1 MFCRPKL
8 GLLPTLPTN
17 EQDSVIHVHRNRN
30 IKRLLLNLNQTR
42 IGNHPILPLFVQ
54 REMSQIERPLVT
66 FKLSEWVVVLGFD
79 LANCLYSQR
88 MKVSEN
94 KTMTFA
100 KSCCV
105 NLCTWLANLI
115 D

>member
-1 MFCRPKL
+1 MFTAT
-8 GLLPTLPTN
+8 GIYEIITEFESN
-17 EQDSVIHVHRNRN
+17 ENWQSSNSAY
-30 IKRLLLNLNQTR
+30 Q
-42 IGNHPILPLFVQ
+42 ILKPLISPLFAQ

-100 KSCCV
+100 KSYRV